1 MFTNLQSLNQAQTA
15 LAKRLIERMSSLI
28 IDKESFETL
37 IELVEYKIKQ
47 KLTPKQRKLIKKSNT
62 KNGQKQQKPS
72 RSKPGR
78 TKSDSDNDD
87 DDSDAPESESES
99 EMDNENEA
107 DAIDES
113 QADGD
118 HDHSLLKHIDDDG
131 EKGLKLLNLVLS
143 VHTGYGFANTANY
156 KTLIGCLTTPKD
168 HIVASLLKLLA
179 SHFTYEAV
187 RHADGFDAA
196 EHRRVSDSCLTR
208 VKSLC
213 RNGKPK
219 QAKNAVYFVFNCF
232 ERPRNENILVQDV
245 YKSLVDELEKKNEK
259 TFVACLIS
267 LGHVCVCVPKHVGKD
282 VKEFLLRAVFKDV
295 IMQPSGVLG
304 GDGWSATVTHSS
316 TSSLV
321 VSKKRNNL
329 KLAGKWCEDED
340 ELPFVTRAKVTEI
353 WIWIS

>member
-37 IELVEYKIKQ
+37 IDLVEYKIKQ

-62 KNGQKQQKPS
+62 KNGKQKPG
-72 RSKPGR
+72 RKPGR
-78 TKSDSDNDD
+78 TKSGTPSDSDNDD
-87 DDSDAPESESES
+87 DSNAPESDSES
-99 EMDNENEA
+99 DMDDEN
-107 DAIDES
+107 DAETIDDS
-113 QADGD
+113 QTDGD
-118 HDHSLLKHIDDDG
+118 HDHSLLNHIDDDG

-143 VHTGYGFANTANY
+143 VHTSYGFANTANY
-156 KTLIGCLTTPKD
+156 KTLIGCLNTPKD

-232 ERPRNENILVQDV
+232 ERPRNETILVQDV

-267 LGHVCVCVPKHVGKD
+267 LGHVCVCVPKHVGKE

-304 GDGWSATVTHSS
+304 GDGWSATVTNSS

-340 ELPFVTRAKVTEI
+340 ELPFVTRAKVRDND
-353 WIWIS
+353 